1 MPKSTGTKPMA
12 SADEGSRPNPD
23 WTDTMKTNPPRF
35 VVCLNADGHPLDL
48 TLHKIY
54 RTIPDDRA
62 HDVSCY
68 RIIDDTDEDYLYPT
82 HRFAPIELPVALQ
95 ASLERTAETRTA

>member
-1 MPKSTGTKPMA
+1 MA
-12 SADEGSRPNPD
+12 SADEGSRSNPD
-23 WTDTMKTNPPRF
+23 WTDTMETNPPRF

-62 HDVSCY
+62 HHVSCY
-68 RIIDDTDEDYLYPT
+68 RIIDDTDEDYLYPI
-82 HRFAPIELPVALQ
+82 HRFAPIELP
-95 ASLERTAETRTA
+95 

>member
-1 MPKSTGTKPMA
+1 MA
-12 SADEGSRPNPD
+12 SADEGSKSNPD
-23 WTDTMKTNPPRF
+23 WTDTMQTNPPRF

-62 HDVSCY
+62 HHVSCY
-68 RIIDDTDEDYLYPT
+68 RIIDDTDEDYLYPI
-82 HRFAPIELPVALQ
+82 HRFAPIELPVTLQ
-95 ASLERTAETRTA
+95 TSLERNTTTHTA